1 MRAVQSGR
9 ILPYLFGVAAISSC
23 LMALVMRLVDSGTF
37 TSYGKA
43 VWFSVVTLMT
53 VGYGDVVPGN
63 SAGRIFASVLMILG
77 VTFIAFITAVVTSAL
92 IISEQR
98 RVESALDTEPTP
110 EASPYLDVLARI
122 ERRLDAI
129 EKKLPG

>member
-1 MRAVQSGR
+1 
-9 ILPYLFGVAAISSC
+9 
-23 LMALVMRLVDSGTF
+23 
-37 TSYGKA
+37 
-43 VWFSVVTLMT
+43 MT